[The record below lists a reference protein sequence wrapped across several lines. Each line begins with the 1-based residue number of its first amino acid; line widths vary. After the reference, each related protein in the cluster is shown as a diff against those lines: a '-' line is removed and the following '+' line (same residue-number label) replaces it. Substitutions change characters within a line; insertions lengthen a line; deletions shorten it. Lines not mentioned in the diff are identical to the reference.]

1 MTCPILTEMPYRLTY
16 LPHPAANADCGVAP
30 SPVRY
35 WLATYL
41 ATLTM
46 RARPTRRNS
55 RVRAACAVW
64 PISIMGGRGRGRN
77 DMLYALLPRDARAVC
92 HPTNIVRTYDLLDVI
107 IVRLTSGQPCALSS
121 AEHVA
126 RADIAI
132 LLRNVLVRVFADC
145 SIRRHWSAHLSIA
158 AGQALHGFSHQCL
171 LRYLKEIIPQ
181 RPTPYPRSQRTDQ
194 ICSTEKT

>member
-1 MTCPILTEMPYRLTY
+1 MPYRLTC

-35 WLATYL
+35 LLATYL

-46 RARPTRRNS
+46 RAPLTRRNS
-55 RVRAACAVW
+55 RARAACAVW

-77 DMLYALLPRDARAVC
+77 DVLYVLPPRDARAVC

-107 IVRLTSGQPCALSS
+107 IVRLTSGPPCALSNT
-121 AEHVA
+121 ERVA

-132 LLRNVLVRVFADC
+132 LLRNVLVRVFEFADC

-171 LRYLKEIIPQ
+171 LRHLKEIIPQ
-181 RPTPYPRSQRTDQ
+181 RPTPYPRSQRT
-194 ICSTEKT
+194 CSTEKI